1 MCQSIN
7 HIVSETL
14 VFEDWRKKLKS
25 IQQQNN
31 KVPTSV
37 AAFFLISF
45 LNRSFDPSSRIS
57 RYKQTISYLL
67 LNQTQKGP
75 CPFISLL
82 IRIVHHHHLLS
93 SSIIVVI
100 YLNQFCSLSFFLEL
114 ILDLSDVQ
122 NVFQLFLISSPSI
135 GFYFLHWILFWNR
148 FCFSIS
154 LCNFFLVS
162 HSNFKSINKSE
173 IVKHFSFFYLFDFEN
188 LDCPNDW
195 VQLFVILLA

>member
-100 YLNQFCSLSFFLEL
+100 YLNQFCSLSFFFWNWFWIYLMYRMYFNYFL
-114 ILDLSDVQ
+114 SLLHRLDFIFYTESYSGIVFVFLSLSVI
-122 NVFQLFLISSPSI
+122 FSLFLI
-135 GFYFLHWILFWNR
+135 R
-148 FCFSIS
+148 IS
-154 LCNFFLVS
+154 NQ
-162 HSNFKSINKSE
+162 SINPKS
-173 IVKHFSFFYLFDFEN
+173 
-188 LDCPNDW
+188 
-195 VQLFVILLA
+195 